1 MAVCK
6 YSIAFLLV
14 LLYLAGFQ
22 GDVLC
27 ADGTDSF
34 FLHSSSKEAGA
45 GLRNWLIADFD
56 GDHISDLA
64 IGRSGAFGVRVQ
76 IRLSTEGS
84 ETSIHH
90 HSTEPGLRVLAYDV
104 DRDNDQDLIFVSSTS
119 LSPPAVW
126 LNNGKGHFEQSEP
139 LGELNLTDEGYCRRE
154 IDPFQAEAAPITQD
168 DDRSSL
174 DRSSILRGKPT
185 LRFTSPSSASQD
197 NLATEPRALLL
208 SPHSPPPNRLLFS

>member
-6 YSIAFLLV
+6 YWIALLLV
-14 LLYLAGFQ
+14 LLHLAGFQ

-27 ADGTDSF
+27 ADVTDSF
-34 FLHSSSKEAGA
+34 LLRSSSEEAGA
-45 GLRNWLIADFD
+45 GLINWLIADFD

-64 IGRSGAFGVRVQ
+64 IGRSGAFGFRVQ

-126 LNNGKGHFEQSEP
+126 LNDGKGHFERTEP
-139 LGELNLTDEGYCRRE
+139 SNELHLIDEGYCRSE
-154 IDPFQAEAAPITQD
+154 IEPSQAELTPITQD
-168 DDRSSL
+168 DDRSTL
-174 DRSSILRGKPT
+174 DRCSLLRGKPA
-185 LRFTSPSSASQD
+185 LWFTSPSSASQK
-197 NLATEPRALLL
+197 NVATEPRALLL
-208 SPHSPPPNRLLFS
+208 SPRSPPPHRILFS